1 MKQVDEKIKKV
12 QEEVIQLNTAVE
24 DTIEQLNM

>member
-24 DTIEQLNM
+24 ETIEELNM